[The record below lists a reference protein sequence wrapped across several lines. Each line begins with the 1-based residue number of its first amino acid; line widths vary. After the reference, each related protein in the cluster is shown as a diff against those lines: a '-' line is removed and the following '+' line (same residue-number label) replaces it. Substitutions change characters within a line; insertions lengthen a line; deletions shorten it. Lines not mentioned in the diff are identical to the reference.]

1 MDFIPTTIRGLFDT
15 SIQFKIPVYQRA
27 YSWRIENWSVFLND
41 LLEQVDRENE
51 YSYGNLLLETIKK
64 DFEYEVIDG
73 QQRLTTLVIFMR
85 SLYNVLV
92 EKNASE
98 EQLVDIEEFFI
109 KKN

>member
-64 DFEYEVIDG
+64 DFE
-73 QQRLTTLVIFMR
+73 
-85 SLYNVLV
+85 
-92 EKNASE
+92 
-98 EQLVDIEEFFI
+98 
-109 KKN
+109 

>member
-98 EQLVDIEEFFI
+98 EQLVDIEEFF
-109 KKN
+109 KKT